1 MKYGKPTVGA
11 SAGPMKKDLTK
22 LGDARAANPGKPARP
37 APSVS
42 TAGPVPTR
50 KPAGSAQSTY
60 GAVKGIMGMAK
71 GGMTKNKVK
80 PASTK
85 NKVGM
90 AKGGMAC
97 GKKGKK

>member
-1 MKYGKPTVGA
+1 
-11 SAGPMKKDLTK
+11 MKKDLTK

-37 APSVS
+37 SPSVS
-42 TAGPVPTR
+42 TAGPVPKR
-50 KPAGSAQSTY
+50 KPAGSAQAAQSAY